1 VPISGDFA
9 LRDENNLR
17 LKTTGLFFDIHQG
30 LARLIYSLYVIEPDP
45 RSKPCTEP
53 ISRPTGARR
62 RSGVP
67 PCGLMRI
74 AGRHSR
80 YSLVST
86 TRLAEGAA
94 RFFVEVS
101 NNGTEGGVSPDEGV
115 HFQR

>member
-1 VPISGDFA
+1 
-9 LRDENNLR
+9 
-17 LKTTGLFFDIHQG
+17 
-30 LARLIYSLYVIEPDP
+30 
-45 RSKPCTEP
+45 
-53 ISRPTGARR
+53 
-62 RSGVP
+62 
-67 PCGLMRI
+67 MRI